1 MKRLI
6 VPVIAA
12 GLLAAACGHPLIP
25 KSALTLPP
33 KPTATPT
40 PALTSIP
47 LKPYTV
53 QKPVLGVDLYSTN
66 NYSAATTALYATRNL
81 TYIKTVLHANAV
93 GILWNLYAPSRTSN
107 VVQAKKS
114 SLTAANIEI
123 VTKIAK
129 SLGLKVQYRPLVFV
143 PSHPVNPWE
152 GLIVP
157 PNPKKWFSN
166 YFSTL
171 YPYIKVAQKEHISEF
186 VTATEMHM
194 LNNSPLW
201 GPFFKRVGKTYHG
214 VVSYTAFWGDY
225 LPPKGHLEP
234 VRLFGMDMYKALNLK
249 YNAPL
254 AHVVSVWESVFK
266 GTPASVLKRTQLDEE
281 GIAARRGA
289 YKRPPNLGTPGIK
302 DESVQANWFTAA
314 CRTVVKFHM
323 RGVYFFKVNLADNI
337 EHPTDA
343 LSVFEGRKGAK
354 AIAACAKLFKL

>member
-1 MKRLI
+1 M
-6 VPVIAA
+6 
-12 GLLAAACGHPLIP
+12 
-25 KSALTLPP
+25 
-33 KPTATPT
+33 
-40 PALTSIP
+40 
-47 LKPYTV
+47 
-53 QKPVLGVDLYSTN
+53 
-66 NYSAATTALYATRNL
+66 
-81 TYIKTVLHANAV
+81 
-93 GILWNLYAPSRTSN
+93 
-107 VVQAKKS
+107 
-114 SLTAANIEI
+114 
-123 VTKIAK
+123 
-129 SLGLKVQYRPLVFV
+129 

-157 PNPKKWFSN
+157 PDPKKWFKN
-166 YFSTL
+166 YFSAL
-171 YPYIKVAQKEHISEF
+171 YPYIKVAQKEHINEF

-254 AHVVSVWESVFK
+254 AHVVSVWESVFN
-266 GTPASVLKRTQLDEE
+266 GVPSASVLKRTQLDEE

-302 DESVQANWFTAA
+302 DEQVQANWY
-314 CRTVVKFHM
+314 TVRLPHRRQVPHA
-323 RGVYFFKVNLADNI
+323 RRLLLQGQPGRQHRL
-337 EHPTDA
+337 EPSDA